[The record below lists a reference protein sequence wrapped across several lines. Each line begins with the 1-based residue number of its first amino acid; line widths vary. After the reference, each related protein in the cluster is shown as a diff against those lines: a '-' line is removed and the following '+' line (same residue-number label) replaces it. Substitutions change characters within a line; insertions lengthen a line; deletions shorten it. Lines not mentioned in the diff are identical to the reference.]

1 MTTAELRIKLLQH
14 GRQPLGKLVQIPLK
28 EEGKILYADIKN
40 DRAYSYFMVDLESRR
55 IREGHIYKRYNKK
68 VFGAYDK
75 MEIAI

>member
-1 MTTAELRIKLLQH
+1 MTTAELRSKLLQH

-40 DRAYSYFMVDLESRR
+40 DRAYSYFMVDLRTRR

-68 VFGAYDK
+68 VFGAFEGAE
-75 MEIAI
+75 MAI

>member
-28 EEGKILYADIKN
+28 EEDKILYADIKN
-40 DRAYSYFMVDLESRR
+40 DRAYSYFMVDLKSNV

-68 VFGAYDK
+68 VFGAYNK
-75 MEIAI
+75 MEMSI